1 VTDELELVARLRALA
16 TGRAQRIA
24 SHRQVAV
31 RPDALVLAC
40 LAMAGEDTSIH
51 AVACGRVGAPPEVW
65 CVPDPRFR
73 DDQYRLFAALGAR
86 IERYYQEC
94 RDDGAYPQLWVASG
108 AGVAHLDVLADRLRF
123 NRLDARVK
131 RFGELLAYA
140 AERAPVEGQQA
151 LLTATG
157 ALSRHWATGQ
167 QPGEDEHLG
176 ALLTWIAP
184 PAGLA
189 GNAQGSQEGSRRDIL
204 DAVAAAE
211 RVPMGVKTDPAFDRQ
226 TLEPLV
232 TAYNAARRREEPPAA
247 LARRARA
254 IRETLEPEVR
264 RVYDATQ
271 RAIALLLGMGLPPLP
286 DLAAMEDRE
295 AAAFASF
302 MASRDG
308 GYGLPLRDQP
318 RPAVF
323 KLTEREDARENA
335 GAAVTLGDRVAR
347 ARGRLTGR
355 VLRGAVA
362 DVREVRAG
370 PRRVE
375 HRLVLVSDQRVLHVR
390 RRDDLRWVDDPRLRF
405 TVLDVRRT
413 GRSTRLTL
421 AVAAG
426 MRAVGVPRAGA
437 TLELAPGAPEWWR
450 LYRTRKHLSERLRV
464 TPWTHADGPVPPPTT
479 SAAAP
484 PADPLALVE
493 ALR

>member
-16 TGRAQRIA
+16 AGRAQRIA

-31 RPDALVLAC
+31 RPDALILAC
-40 LAMAGEDTSIH
+40 LAMAGEDATIH
-51 AVACGRVGAPPEVW
+51 AVACGPVGAPPEVW

-73 DDQYRLFAALGAR
+73 DDQYRLFAELGAR
-86 IERYYQEC
+86 IERYYQAC
-94 RDDGAYPQLWVASG
+94 RDDGAYPQLWVASS

-123 NRLDARVK
+123 NRLDIRVR
-131 RFGELLAYA
+131 RFGELLTYA

-176 ALLTWIAP
+176 ALLTWIVP
-184 PAGLA
+184 PAGD
-189 GNAQGSQEGSRRDIL
+189 GQGSRRDIL
-204 DAVAAAE
+204 EAVAAAE

-232 TAYNAARRREEPPAA
+232 TAYNAARRRGDPPAA
-247 LARRARA
+247 LSRRAQA
-254 IRETLEPEVR
+254 IREALEPEVR

-271 RAIALLLGMGLPPLP
+271 RAVALLQELGLPPLP

-302 MASRDG
+302 MASRDA
-308 GYGLPLRDQP
+308 GYGLPLRDKP

-335 GAAVTLGDRVAR
+335 GAAVILGDRVAR
-347 ARGRLTGR
+347 GRARLSGR
-355 VLRGAVA
+355 VLRGTVA
-362 DVREVRAG
+362 DVREVRSG
-370 PRRVE
+370 PRRIE

-390 RRDDLRWVDDPRLRF
+390 RRDDLCWVDDSRLRF

-413 GRSTRLTL
+413 GRTTRLTL

-426 MRAVGVPRAGA
+426 MRSVGVPQLGA
-437 TLELAPGAPEWWR
+437 TLELAPDAPEWWR
-450 LYRTRKHLSERLRV
+450 LFRTRKHLSERLRV
-464 TPWTHADGPVPPPTT
+464 TPWTHADGPVPPP
-479 SAAAP
+479 AVAPAAP
-484 PADPLALVE
+484 ALPADPLALVE